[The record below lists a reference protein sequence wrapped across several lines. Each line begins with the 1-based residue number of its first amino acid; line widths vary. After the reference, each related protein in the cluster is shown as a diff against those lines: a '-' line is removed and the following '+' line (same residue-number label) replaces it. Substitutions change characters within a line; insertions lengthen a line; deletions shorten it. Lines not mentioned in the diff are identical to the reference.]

1 MNRFSRK
8 KPAGPVIPEGGIVGP
23 MPPPAEPV
31 LPPAPQVE
39 RKVLSGYDQ
48 IMRRH
53 AAACE
58 RGR

>member
-1 MNRFSRK
+1 MNRFSRN
-8 KPAGPVIPEGGIVGP
+8 KPVAPTAPESGIVEPMGP
-23 MPPPAEPV
+23 PEEIVA
-31 LPPAPQVE
+31 PPAPQVE

-58 RGR
+58 GGR